1 MDSKNIKGTPRQ
13 FTKNPSLNTGPAIT
27 TANPLP
33 ALKNTSAKA
42 YWAHDRGLN
51 SEKFVQ
57 QHYQNK
63 KYHLLQQRLKT
74 PFAEV
79 DLLFRSPDGRHLLLV
94 EVKTANQGTFYSARI
109 TSRQKYRL
117 LGAASFLAERYRTL
131 VEVHWAFVTKT
142 GEVTIIEDVS

>member
-1 MDSKNIKGTPRQ
+1 MD
-13 FTKNPSLNTGPAIT
+13 PATT
-27 TANPLP
+27 TASPSP
-33 ALKNTSAKA
+33 ALKNTSAKS

-57 QHYQNK
+57 LHYEK
-63 KYHLLQQRLKT
+63 KRYFLLRQRLKT

-94 EVKTANQGTFYSARI
+94 EVKTANQGTFYNTRI
-109 TSRQKYRL
+109 TRRQKYRL
-117 LGAASFLAERYRTL
+117 FGAASFLAERFRTL

-142 GEVTIIEDVS
+142 GEVTIIEDVT